1 VENKFSGLFEGKKI
15 LVTGA
20 AGFIGSHVVDVLI
33 SNGSSVFGVD
43 NLSTGKLANLNSAM
57 NSVRFQF
64 INGDLL
70 DFEFIKLA
78 TVGVDY
84 VFHFSANADIRFGT
98 NNPELDFYQNIV
110 VTKNILESMRINQ
123 VKKIVFASTGAIYG
137 EATQIPTPENAQM
150 PIQTSLYGASKISAE
165 AIIQAYSESFDIQ
178 SWIFR
183 FVSILGA
190 RYAHGHVYDFLSQL
204 NKSVATIKVLGNG
217 NQEKSYLHIE
227 DCLTGIMT
235 GVSSSNNL
243 VNIFNLGTN
252 ETLKVRESLK
262 IIIET
267 LGVKPEVKY
276 EENLRGWIGDN
287 PLIFLDTSKIRK
299 FGWTS
304 NHTIESSINSTV
316 SDIINRGEFEN
327 LRKVSMNS
335 KGK

>member
-1 VENKFSGLFEGKKI
+1 
-15 LVTGA
+15 
-20 AGFIGSHVVDVLI
+20 
-33 SNGSSVFGVD
+33 
-43 NLSTGKLANLNSAM
+43 
-57 NSVRFQF
+57 
-64 INGDLL
+64 
-70 DFEFIKLA
+70 
-78 TVGVDY
+78 
-84 VFHFSANADIRFGT
+84 
-98 NNPELDFYQNIV
+98 
-110 VTKNILESMRINQ
+110 
-123 VKKIVFASTGAIYG
+123 
-137 EATQIPTPENAQM
+137 
-150 PIQTSLYGASKISAE
+150 
-165 AIIQAYSESFDIQ
+165 
-178 SWIFR
+178 
-183 FVSILGA
+183 
-190 RYAHGHVYDFLSQL
+190 
-204 NKSVATIKVLGNG
+204 
-217 NQEKSYLHIE
+217 
-227 DCLTGIMT
+227 MT